1 MPWDYDK
8 TFLNKN
14 PLPVSNALLAKLLEH
29 VPEFKAEASEKWR
42 LLRAGPLSDEAELA
56 YLDALAARL
65 APYMEEEYRLRQP
78 REFKGD
84 YAKAVKRLREVV
96 AARLAIM
103 DERCK

>member
-1 MPWDYDK
+1 MFEDE
-8 TFLNKN
+8 
-14 PLPVSNALLAKLLEH
+14 VRLLELATPLH
-29 VPEFKAEASEKWR
+29 DLGKIALPDAVLQK
-42 LLRAGPLSDEAELA
+42 AGPLSDEADLGH
-56 YLDALAARL
+56 LDALAARL

-84 YAKAVKRLREVV
+84 YAEAVKRLREVV